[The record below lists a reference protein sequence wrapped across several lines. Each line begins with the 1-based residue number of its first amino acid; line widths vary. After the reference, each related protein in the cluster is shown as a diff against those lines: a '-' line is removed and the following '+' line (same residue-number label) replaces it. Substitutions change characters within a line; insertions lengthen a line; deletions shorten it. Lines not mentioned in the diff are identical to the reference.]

1 MKKKKNIFQ
10 KSLKKDYEKMKIHS
24 FSITEKSAGADFS
37 CLGLGAGRGRVL
49 GFTLPSTQHPASLGL
64 GKTPASLGLG
74 KPLALAKAKALTT
87 TGQQVDSPFFE
98 KLPAKQLSRNQL
110 ALSSRKK
117 SKASCSALNLEVVQ
131 ESASKASA
139 HKLFWPST
147 NLFASQSIDLET
159 TARKTSKY
167 SLQKYQRS
175 NQDTLLVQRPTVRE
189 GDWVQSGDLL
199 ADCASSLGGE
209 LCLGKNIFIAYMPWK
224 GYNYEDAILISERL
238 VSEDIYTSVHI
249 ESYEVETRKT
259 KLGKEQ
265 ITNHI
270 PDISE
275 NETNHLDTRG
285 IVKLGT
291 SVTEGQILVG
301 KVTPIQKKYKS
312 PYEKLLYAILEKQ
325 LVPMR
330 DSSLRTPK
338 GLKAKVIEIKILS
351 FSVFKNQKSVNT
363 LKNSKTMKKKPER
376 VQIYLAEKRKIQ
388 VGDKMAGRHGNK
400 GIVSKILP
408 VQDMPF
414 LPDGTP
420 LDMILNPLG
429 VPSRMNVGQIY
440 ECLLGLAAKYLK
452 QYYRIIPFDEMYGP
466 HASRSFTFSKLYEA
480 RLKTS
485 QKWLFNPCYPGKM
498 LIFDGATGEP
508 YMNPVTV
515 GVAYMLKLVHLVD
528 DKIHARSTGPYSL
541 VTQQPLRGRSKFGG
555 QRLGEMEVWAIEA
568 YGAAFILLEM
578 LTIKSDDISGRMTLW
593 SNIIGN
599 MPIYIGTPESFKVL
613 ICELQALCLD
623 IGLFQLNKKG
633 FLTQIEHLMQL
644 P

>member
-1 MKKKKNIFQ
+1 MKRKCSIFSLQRRKTKTQDSLFFMPEGFRNEKNNELPSSFFCSLIDKKTRLESFFSFPSFFGSLLNESCFAFQ
-10 KSLKKDYEKMKIHS
+10 TKASLKKQYLKNQKI
-24 FSITEKSAGADFS
+24 
-37 CLGLGAGRGRVL
+37 
-49 GFTLPSTQHPASLGL
+49 
-64 GKTPASLGLG
+64 
-74 KPLALAKAKALTT
+74 
-87 TGQQVDSPFFE
+87 
-98 KLPAKQLSRNQL
+98 
-110 ALSSRKK
+110 
-117 SKASCSALNLEVVQ
+117 
-131 ESASKASA
+131 
-139 HKLFWPST
+139 
-147 NLFASQSIDLET
+147 
-159 TARKTSKY
+159 SKY

-175 NQDTLLVQRPTVRE
+175 NQDTLLVQRPLVRE

-199 ADCASSLGGE
+199 ADCSSSLGGE
-209 LCLGKNIFIAYMPWK
+209 LCLGKNIFIAYMPWE
-224 GYNYEDAILISERL
+224 GYNYEDAILISQRL

-249 ESYEVETRKT
+249 ESYEVETRNT

-265 ITNHI
+265 ITNRI
-270 PDISE
+270 PDLSE
-275 NETNHLDTRG
+275 KETGHLDKRG

-291 SVTEGQILVG
+291 SVKEGQILVG

-312 PYEKLLYAILEKQ
+312 GYEKLLYTILEKE
-325 LVPMR
+325 LIPMR

-338 GLKAKVIEIKILS
+338 GLQAKVVEVKILN
-351 FSVFKNQKSVNT
+351 FSSSPTFKKT
-363 LKNSKTMKKKPER
+363 KNSIQFEKNKKKPER
-376 VQIYLAEKRKIQ
+376 VQVYLAEKRKIQ

-420 LDMILNPLG
+420 LDMVLNPLG

-440 ECLLGLAAKYLK
+440 ECLLGLASKYLK
-452 QYYRIIPFDEMYGP
+452 QYYRIRPFDEIYGP

-480 RLKTS
+480 RRKTS
-485 QKWLFNPCYPGKM
+485 QKWLFNPCSPGKIQ
-498 LIFDGATGEP
+498 IFDGRTGEP
-508 YMNPVTV
+508 YKNPVTV
-515 GVAYMLKLVHLVD
+515 GIAYMLKLVHLVD

-593 SNIIGN
+593 SNIIVN

-613 ICELQALCLD
+613 VCELQALCLD
-623 IGLFQLNKKG
+623 LGLFQLNKKG
-633 FLTQIEHLMQL
+633 FLTQVEHLMQL

>member
-1 MKKKKNIFQ
+1 MKEQTKTFQ
-10 KSLKKDYEKMKIHS
+10 KSLKKIYEKKKNNYFLAFPTFLSFLRYIHTQSSLNQKIPYMKNFVIS
-24 FSITEKSAGADFS
+24 
-37 CLGLGAGRGRVL
+37 
-49 GFTLPSTQHPASLGL
+49 
-64 GKTPASLGLG
+64 
-74 KPLALAKAKALTT
+74 
-87 TGQQVDSPFFE
+87 
-98 KLPAKQLSRNQL
+98 
-110 ALSSRKK
+110 
-117 SKASCSALNLEVVQ
+117 
-131 ESASKASA
+131 
-139 HKLFWPST
+139 
-147 NLFASQSIDLET
+147 SQSISQ
-159 TARKTSKY
+159 KISKY

-209 LCLGKNIFIAYMPWK
+209 LCLGKNIFIAYMPWQ

-238 VSEDIYTSVHI
+238 VSEDIYTSIHI

-265 ITNHI
+265 ITNQI

-275 NETNHLDTRG
+275 KETNHLDTRG

-325 LVPMR
+325 LIPMR

-351 FSVFKNQKSVNT
+351 FSILKNQKLYDSIKKHQQK
-363 LKNSKTMKKKPER
+363 KNFRIDQKIIKKPER
-376 VQIYLAEKRKIQ
+376 VQVYLAEKRKIQ

-408 VQDMPF
+408 IQDMPF

-452 QYYRIIPFDEMYGP
+452 QYYRILPFDEMYGP

-485 QKWLFNPCYPGKM
+485 QKWLFNPCSPGKII
-498 LIFDGATGEP
+498 IFDGATGEP
-508 YMNPVTV
+508 YINPVTV
-515 GVAYMLKLVHLVD
+515 GIAYMLKLVHLVD

-633 FLTQIEHLMQL
+633 FLTQVEHLMQL